1 MVIIEQIKTSM
12 KRWTECIYLIHKIM
26 NSPYKVLKTMQRIEV
41 EAW

>member
-12 KRWTECIYLIHKIM
+12 KRWTECIYFIHKIM